1 MSITTFIIGWL
12 LYYLT
17 VWWCRKGEE
26 KHEAALAQEWII
38 HRGPHALEPHAC
50 PIGGHVSGDASGPCR
65 LSLRRRQRLRCLYLN
80 KTRLET
86 QNLHT
91 TVQLGVKVG
100 CSCNQLTSILH
111 VLVTCWH
118 FFRLGMNTNV
128 LNGAAFRA
136 CTFSVSNVCNKC
148 TKQTPSCWLAGM
160 WKIGVCSESLADLG
174 GDC

>member
-1 MSITTFIIGWL
+1 MRQLLLRSGLFIVDPTPWSH
-12 LYYLT
+12 T
-17 VWWCRKGEE
+17 
-26 KHEAALAQEWII
+26 
-38 HRGPHALEPHAC
+38 
-50 PIGGHVSGDASGPCR
+50 HVRSGVTSPVTPPVRVGCHSDAVNVC
-65 LSLRRRQRLRCLYLN
+65 CLYLH

-118 FFRLGMNTNV
+118 FFRLEMNTNV